1 MKKIVIYTLFSTFLF
16 SSHIDAQ
23 EVRLSFKVILDETTG
38 NRPFYATETY
48 IDDAVLFMNNIMSKY
63 DRGIYFSREATIQ
76 IGGVNHPI
84 SNEYSD
90 IDPFDDSK
98 PKERLEADAE
108 ANPSA
113 YFWRQ
118 NRVNIYL
125 NSGGSGGICS
135 FPEGD
140 EIILIGGVNGDGS
153 LLMHEIG
160 HFFNLCHTQG
170 CTCGGCDDDDA
181 PPTCMTVPG
190 DDDIDDTLPDLACWT
205 QDDIAQFSYSQNY
218 NQLSNAR
225 KERVDDVFFNLMSYH
240 TITGNPRLTPD
251 QLDRWAN
258 SIWFYNNR
266 EAVVRGEPIFVNINN
281 SCPLPSSCFGTPNL
295 EFDTFN
301 KGYGRVNSSQDVI
314 ILREG
319 SYNAT
324 NTTYSKACLIYATE
338 GGNATIK

>member
-1 MKKIVIYTLFSTFLF
+1 MKQIIIVFFISLSF
-16 SSHIDAQ
+16 SSFLAAQ

-38 NRPFYATETY
+38 ARPPYATETY
-48 IDDAVLFMNNIMSKY
+48 IDSAVLFMNNIMSKY

-76 IGGVNHPI
+76 IGGINHPI
-84 SNEYSD
+84 SNKYSD
-90 IDPFDDSK
+90 INPFDESD
-98 PKERLEADAE
+98 PEEQLEADAE
-108 ANPSA
+108 ADPGA

-118 NRVNIYL
+118 TRINIYF
-125 NSGGSGGICS
+125 NNGGSGGVCS
-135 FPEGD
+135 IPEVD

-170 CTCGGCDDDDA
+170 CPCGGCDDDDD

-218 NQLSNAR
+218 NQLSSTR
-225 KERVDDVFFNLMSYH
+225 KNRVDDVFFNLMSYH

-258 SIWFYNNR
+258 AIWARDNR
-266 EAVVRGEPIFVNINN
+266 QDVVRGEPIFVNLNN
-281 SCPLPSSCFGTPNL
+281 NCNLAPFCYGLPNL

-301 KGYGRVNSSQDVI
+301 KGYNRVNSSEDVI
-314 ILREG
+314 ILRKGTYEAT
-319 SYNAT
+319 NAT
-324 NTTYSKACLIYATE
+324 YNKACLIVATE
-338 GGNATIK
+338 GGDVTIK